1 MQDGQT
7 RLTKAAEDTVIRVS
21 AGQERLINQ
30 QRQLH
35 SNYEG
40 VQRSISFSLKDN
52 VRALNHEKTLMDK
65 GRRQLQD
72 MARTI
77 KEKLGT
83 VNWQIQT
90 Y

>member
-83 VNWQIQT
+83 FNCQIQT

>member
-1 MQDGQT
+1 MQDGQR
-7 RLTKAAEDTVIRVS
+7 RLTQAAEDTVIRVS

-35 SNYEG
+35 NNYEG

-72 MARTI
+72 MARSI

-83 VNWQIQT
+83 FSCQIQT

>member
-1 MQDGQT
+1 MQDGQR
-7 RLTKAAEDTVIRVS
+7 RLTQAAEDTVIRVS

-72 MARTI
+72 MARSIT
-77 KEKLGT
+77 EKLGT
-83 VNWQIQT
+83 FSCQIQT

>member
-21 AGQERLINQ
+21 AGQERLISQ

-83 VNWQIQT
+83 FNWQIQT

>member
-1 MQDGQT
+1 MQDGQR
-7 RLTKAAEDTVIRVS
+7 RLTQAAEDTVIRVS
-21 AGQERLINQ
+21 AGQERLISQ

-35 SNYEG
+35 NNYEG

-83 VNWQIQT
+83 FNCQIQT